1 MLDRAWEEGIMENDA
16 GDDDEDVW
24 NNVVMDDGIQ
34 FDGPTTNVSDEP
46 QVETNLDQMLRE
58 GGRDLT
64 DERDIK
70 KFKRLKEDARK
81 PLYAGCNDGD
91 SRVHTTLSL
100 LQLKARNGWSDK
112 SFGELLGVI
121 KKLLPEENA
130 HYYRNLNQGGHNG
143 FNRGGFC
150 NRLGHKAMVN
160 RDLYRGGHVTT
171 LVNSLTEAV
180 FCVMQPPRLLSI
192 NRGGLF
198 KKTASVNTY

>member
-70 KFKRLKEDARK
+70 KFKWLKEDARK

-143 FNRGGFC
+143 LTEVVFATVSDTRPW
-150 NRLGHKAMVN
+150 LI
-160 RDLYRGGHVTT
+160 VTF
-171 LVNSLTEAV
+171 TEAV
-180 FCVMQPPRLLSI
+180 SQPPRLI
-192 NRGGLF
+192 D
-198 KKTASVNTY
+198 